1 MKRRLSI
8 VVAAALIL
16 LGGRPVFAQA
26 CGCGCGMDYAQCR
39 QVMANCPDLVRWE
52 RRQRQQQP
60 QQPPDRLPSAAAQW
74 GNSKPPAVIR
84 SAISAAIMNPALPR
98 DVKEVFAT
106 GKVQLAYRANV
117 PRDLAYSVW
126 FLKDNT
132 LAIGPSFQDLK
143 PKAQSQLLAFEF
155 GKLIQRAHDT
165 DLAFRNT
172 IGKYPLPADLRNLPD
187 VPALSPLEQDYPSLV
202 GYAYYRYLYDRQTLI
217 DRGLGGLVRAWDQ
230 NPPRARLK

>member
-1 MKRRLSI
+1 MKRLFSI
-8 VVAAALIL
+8 AVALIML
-16 LGGRPVFAQA
+16 SGRPVYAQA

-39 QVMANCPDLVRWE
+39 QVMTNCPDLVRWE
-52 RRQRQQQP
+52 RQQRQQQP
-60 QQPPDRLPSAAAQW
+60 KQSSDRLPSATAQW

-84 SAISAAIMNPALPR
+84 SAISDVITNPALPR
-98 DVKEVFAT
+98 DVKDVFAA
-106 GKVQLAYRANV
+106 GKVQLTYRANV
-117 PRDLAYSVW
+117 PRELAYSVW

-132 LAIGPSFQDLK
+132 LAIGPGFQDLK

-155 GKLIQRAHDT
+155 GKLVQRAHDT
-165 DLAFRNT
+165 DLTFRNT

-230 NPPRARLK
+230 NPPHAILK